1 MIKYGR
7 LIGLLASALIAHS
20 AQAHGVQLQA
30 FAKDE
35 PENKPFA
42 VLGARASTANQSP
55 PLQQVIAQMREWAFP
70 RPLAEGTIVPEVVET
85 CSVALLTP
93 PPFLTRVAR
102 MRRASLSLIL
112 RSIACEEGVAPALLD
127 ALVAHE
133 SRYNPA
139 ALSHRGAIGLTQLMP
154 GTVAALGIA
163 NPWDAA
169 QNLRGGARY
178 LRRQLDAFG
187 RYDLALAAYNA
198 GPGNVARY
206 NGVPPFRETRAY
218 VDNVL
223 GMMLGSSGVSP
234 TKVGV
239 PLTNLL
245 KRPGKPVTDTAL
257 VQQFLG
263 NASARQGRP
272 HS

>member
-1 MIKYGR
+1 MIKYSR
-7 LIGLLASALIAHS
+7 LIGLLASALISHS
-20 AQAHGVQLQA
+20 AQAHGFLQA

-35 PENKPFA
+35 PSNKPFL
-42 VLGARASTANQSP
+42 VLEARATTANQSP
-55 PLQQVIAQMREWAFP
+55 PPQQVIAQMREWAFP
-70 RPLAEGTIVPEVVET
+70 PQLAEGSKVPEVVET
-85 CSVALLTP
+85 CSLVLPTP
-93 PPFLTRVAR
+93 PAFLSRVAR
-102 MRRASLSLIL
+102 MRRASLSPIL
-112 RSIACEEGVAPALLD
+112 ASIACEEGVAPALLD

-139 ALSHRGAIGLTQLMP
+139 ALSDRGAIGLTQLMP
-154 GTVAALGIA
+154 GTVTALGIA
-163 NPWDAA
+163 NPWDLA

-223 GMMLGSSGVSP
+223 GMMRGSSGVSP
-234 TKVGV
+234 TKVAV

-245 KRPGKPVTDTAL
+245 KRPSKPVTHTAL
-257 VQQFLG
+257 IQQFVG
-263 NASARQGRP
+263 NALARQGKP
-272 HS
+272 DS

>member
-7 LIGLLASALIAHS
+7 LIGLLASALFAHS
-20 AQAHGVQLQA
+20 VQAHRVQLQA

-35 PENKPFA
+35 PGNKPFA
-42 VLGARASTANQSP
+42 VLGARATTANQSP
-55 PLQQVIAQMREWAFP
+55 PPQQVIAQMREWAFP
-70 RPLAEGTIVPEVVET
+70 LALPERSKMPEVVET
-85 CSVALLTP
+85 CSLVLPTP
-93 PPFLTRVAR
+93 PAFLSRVAR
-102 MRRASLSLIL
+102 MRRASLSPIL
-112 RSIACEEGVAPALLD
+112 ASIACEEGLTPALLD

-154 GTVAALGIA
+154 ETVTTLGIA
-163 NPWDAA
+163 NPWDVA

-198 GPGNVARY
+198 GPGNVVRY

-223 GMMLGSSGVSP
+223 GMTLGSSGVPP
-234 TKVGV
+234 TKVTV
-239 PLTNLL
+239 PLTKPSRRL
-245 KRPGKPVTDTAL
+245 GKPVTHTAL

-263 NASARQGRP
+263 NVSARSGQP
-272 HS
+272 DS